1 MSVLLLLVHRLM
13 AEASIISGAKAQKY
27 MHSNPVEIDVI
38 LNHGYSNVLCMA
50 GSHLITRHN
59 IYPIIIFKMNN
70 SRRPLNCGSYL
81 FSN

>member
-13 AEASIISGAKAQKY
+13 AEASIISGAKAQL
-27 MHSNPVEIDVI
+27 HSNLVEIDVI

-59 IYPIIIFKMNN
+59 IYPIIIFIMNN

>member
-13 AEASIISGAKAQKY
+13 AEASIISGAKAQL
-27 MHSNPVEIDVI
+27 HSNPVEIDII

-70 SRRPLNCGSYL
+70 TRRPLNCGSYL

>member
-13 AEASIISGAKAQKY
+13 AKASIISGAKVQL
-27 MHSNPVEIDVI
+27 HSNPMEIDVI

-59 IYPIIIFKMNN
+59 IYPIIIFRMNN